1 MEQQGQHL
9 RRSMGVMTGVS
20 IVIGTVIGSGIF
32 FKQAEVLTT
41 AGGTTAGLLAWIIGG
56 LITLAAGLTIAEVGA
71 RIPETGGLYVYVTR
85 LYGKFWGFLT
95 GWTQVAIYAP
105 GIVAALA
112 TYFALLF
119 ANFFGISTTYVPW
132 IALITIFLVTGM
144 NSLENRIPSAFQIL
158 TTSIKLIPIAGLII
172 FGLFFGK
179 EHVLNHVITTAAG
192 GSTSG
197 NIGMAV
203 LATLFAYDGWATLT
217 NLGGELK
224 NPRRT
229 IPRSIII
236 GVLVVMLA
244 YVGVSYGVY
253 RSLPANEIVR
263 LGDNVPYKV
272 AMTAFGNLGGRLLSI
287 GIMVSMLGTLN
298 GKMLAFPRMIFAMAE
313 DGVMP
318 KSFKKLNRYQEP
330 YMALWITAVLGAA
343 LGFTAAANWL
353 SDMVVFIIWVF
364 YLAVFF
370 GVFKL
375 RKQAKQAGLLNDP
388 EIFQVPLY
396 PIVPLVAIFGALFI
410 EINTLLSEFTMVL
423 TSFVFV
429 LIGVPIYFYYMKK
442 QANRQ

>member
-1 MEQQGQHL
+1 MDRNGKEL
-9 RRSMGVMTGVS
+9 NRTMGVATGVS

-32 FKQAEVLTT
+32 FKQAEVLTK
-41 AGGTTAGLLAWIIGG
+41 AGGPTQGLMAWIIGG

-71 RIPETGGLYVYVTR
+71 RIPETGGIYVYIGQ

-112 TYFALLF
+112 SYFALLF
-119 ANFFGISTTYVPW
+119 ASFFGISTARVPW
-132 IALITIFLVTGM
+132 IALVTIALIAGM
-144 NSLENRIPSAFQIL
+144 NSLENRIPSAFQVA

-172 FGLFFGK
+172 FGIFFGK
-179 EHVLNHVITTAAG
+179 EHALNHAITVA
-192 GSTSG
+192 SSSNSG
-197 NIGMAV
+197 NLGMAI

-224 NPRRT
+224 NPRKT

-236 GVLVVMLA
+236 GILVVMLA

-272 AMTAFGNLGGRLLSI
+272 AITAFGNLGGRLLSI
-287 GIMVSMLGTLN
+287 GIMISMLGTLN
-298 GKMLAFPRMIFAMAE
+298 GKMLAFPRMVFAMAE
-313 DGVMP
+313 DGFLP
-318 KSFKKLNRYQEP
+318 RAFAKLNRYQEP
-330 YMALWITAVLGAA
+330 FMALWITAGLGMG
-343 LGFTAAANWL
+343 LVFTAAANWL
-353 SDMVVFIIWVF
+353 SDMVVFIIWMF
-364 YLAVFF
+364 YLAVFV
-370 GVFKL
+370 GIFKL
-375 RKQAKQAGLLNDP
+375 RMQSKRAGLNDDP

-396 PIVPLVAIFGALFI
+396 PIIPLIAIAGAIFIGV
-410 EINTLLSEFTMVL
+410 NTLLSEFTMVM

-429 LIGVPIYFYYMKK
+429 IIGIPVYFYYAHKNK
-442 QANRQ
+442 N

>member
-1 MEQQGQHL
+1 MDKNGKEL
-9 RRSMGVMTGVS
+9 NRTMGVATGVS

-32 FKQAEVLTT
+32 FKQAEVLTK
-41 AGGTTAGLLAWIIGG
+41 AGGTTQGLMAWIIGG

-71 RIPETGGLYVYVTR
+71 RIPETGGIYVYIGQ

-112 TYFALLF
+112 SYFALLF
-119 ANFFGISTTYVPW
+119 ASFFGISTAYVPW
-132 IALITIFLVTGM
+132 IALVTIALIAGM
-144 NSLENRIPSAFQIL
+144 NSLENRIPSAFQVA

-172 FGLFFGK
+172 FGIFFGK
-179 EHVLNHVITTAAG
+179 EHALNHAITVA
-192 GSTSG
+192 SSSNSG
-197 NIGMAV
+197 NLGMAI

-224 NPRRT
+224 NPRKT

-236 GVLVVMLA
+236 GILVVMLA

-272 AMTAFGNLGGRLLSI
+272 AITAFGNLGGRLLSI
-287 GIMVSMLGTLN
+287 GIMISMLGTLN
-298 GKMLAFPRMIFAMAE
+298 GKMLAFPRMVFAMAE
-313 DGVMP
+313 DGFLP
-318 KSFKKLNRYQEP
+318 RAFAKLNRYQEP
-330 YMALWITAVLGAA
+330 FMALWITAGLGMG
-343 LGFTAAANWL
+343 LVFTAAANWL
-353 SDMVVFIIWVF
+353 SDMVVFIIWMF
-364 YLAVFF
+364 YLAVFV
-370 GVFKL
+370 GIFKL
-375 RKQAKQAGLLNDP
+375 RMQSKRAGLNDDP

-396 PIVPLVAIFGALFI
+396 PIIPLIAIAGAIFIGV
-410 EINTLLSEFTMVL
+410 NTLLSEFTMVM

-429 LIGVPIYFYYMKK
+429 IVGIPVYFYYAHKNK
-442 QANRQ
+442 N